1 MSEVGMPRRLVVV
14 DGRVLM
20 QACTLYKRHPTA
32 VLHLHHV
39 CPESWFV
46 NAGQAVV
53 SPLKALC
60 PTCHYNTHAAVD
72 GLIAG
77 RDVTALPQRCVALAR
92 QGLELAAEHGLT
104 PAPTL

>member
-39 CPESWFV
+39 CPESWWV
-46 NAGQAVV
+46 GAGKTVA
-53 SPLKALC
+53 SPVKALC
-60 PTCHYNTHAAVD
+60 PNCHYGAHAAID
-72 GLIAG
+72 GLLAG
-77 RDVTALPQRCVALAR
+77 RDVTALPQRCVSLAR
-92 QGLELAAEHGLT
+92 QALVLAAEHGLS